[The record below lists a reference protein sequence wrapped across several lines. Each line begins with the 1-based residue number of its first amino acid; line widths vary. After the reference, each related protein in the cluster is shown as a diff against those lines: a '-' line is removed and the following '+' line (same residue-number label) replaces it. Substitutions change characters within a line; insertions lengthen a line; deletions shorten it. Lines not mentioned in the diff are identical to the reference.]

1 MIKISFE
8 KKNTKKEKRFV
19 RFSKKCITAMIILW
33 FVAALTC
40 VGVVS
45 VQLIRGDMAVNTS
58 DLVTCVGMPLTGGVL
73 GYMIKSAVEDNKSKK
88 ENTHEERADM
98 EEVDKP

>member
-8 KKNTKKEKRFV
+8 KKPKKNSFV

-33 FVAALTC
+33 FVAVFTC
-40 VGVVS
+40 VSVVIT
-45 VQLIRGDMAVNTS
+45 QLVRGDMTVNTS

-73 GYMIKSAVEDNKSKK
+73 GYMIKSAIEDNTKKK
-88 ENTHEERADM
+88 EYTYGDIEKETQQ
-98 EEVDKP
+98 P

>member
-8 KKNTKKEKRFV
+8 KKTNKKSFV

-40 VGVVS
+40 ICVVTT
-45 VQLIRGDMAVNTS
+45 QLVRGDMSVNTS

-73 GYMIKSAVEDNKSKK
+73 GYMIKSALEDNAKKK
-88 ENTHEERADM
+88 ENTHENIET
-98 EEVDKP
+98 EIDKP